1 MNLKILFFS
10 SLRTITDCD
19 EITMAFESKE
29 PLNVADVL
37 ERLYIVYPDLREWD
51 SQVLVSL
58 DQEYVD
64 RKEVVREG
72 QELAIMPP
80 VQGG

>member
-1 MNLKILFFS
+1 MTLKILFFS
-10 SLRTITDCD
+10 TLR
-19 EITMAFESKE
+19 EITQLDDISMAFESKE
-29 PLNVADVL
+29 PLNVADIL

-51 SQVLVSL
+51 DKVLISL

-64 RKEVVREG
+64 RKTTVSEG
-72 QELAIMPP
+72 QELALMPP